1 MACLILVYD
10 VDHSFLIDLAA
21 SITGYA
27 LQPRNYQLS
36 SGVRPSSIVAYDRK
50 YVPSSDVRLIKTRT
64 NTPVLSINLR
74 CLDTVKQQCIDH
86 DGTVDAFDHEY
97 LFVKGKF
104 HRKEFCRFLS
114 FVTGQSDPFSH
125 IRGKKRSVY
134 IGLTY
139 PNVRVALSNMA
150 IVSVGADA
158 LELRVDLLHEEGQE
172 GTLPSLDYVAE
183 QLMTLRLQ
191 SELPI
196 IFCIRLIP
204 SGGKWPLSEM
214 PLAITYLRK
223 ALQWGV
229 EFIDLEDLFS
239 NELRASLLPRKGH
252 TKVIASHHD
261 FSGQLDWT
269 SPETLD
275 IYRTCSEFGD
285 VVQIAGVATDLS
297 ETFEVQ
303 RFCGKVVRASSS
315 SSPPLTAFNTG
326 RGGKLSRILNP
337 FLQATTHPL
346 LPTSSAPN
354 QLSLVE
360 VNGVLAVLGEI
371 VPKKIYVF
379 QDPDIDAA
387 LIDKCFNELNL
398 PHQAVPLSPRQ
409 DSSVQLLLNEADCG
423 GAVFDFSSTF
433 SDQLVLASRS
443 PEAILTGSVDTI
455 SIEDGRLI
463 GYNCLSLGI
472 RSLLVQEHSP
482 SAIKGQDVLVIGRS
496 FTEASCV
503 VISLLSLEC
512 GQIFTLGFS
521 VPPEITEK
529 AVTCTTTEFEDALT
543 SVGVFST
550 LSTQDRS
557 FLAPLLG
564 LISNRHAKSKTQA
577 LVYMDTHGSQK
588 DAAVGV
594 ARAAGW
600 STIMKEDISAAVLAA
615 RLRILVDQSI
625 HPDFLRMVRR
635 QQLY

>member
-1 MACLILVYD
+1 MTCLCLVYD
-10 VDHSFLIDLAA
+10 TESSFLVDLAA

-27 LQPRNYQLS
+27 VQPQLS
-36 SGVRPSSIVAYDRK
+36 DLGRPGTVVAFDRGS
-50 YVPSSDVRLIKTRT
+50 VSTSELRLSKRRT
-64 NTPVLSINLR
+64 DTPVLIINLR
-74 CLDTVKQQCIDH
+74 CLDSAKH
-86 DGTVDAFDHEY
+86 PDGGGDVDTFDHEY
-97 LFVKGKF
+97 LFVNGKF
-104 HRKEFCRFLS
+104 HRKDFCRFLS
-114 FVTGQSDPFSH
+114 FVTGQSDPFRH
-125 IRGKKRSVY
+125 IRSKKRSIY

-172 GTLPSLDYVAE
+172 ETLPSLEYVAE

-196 IFCIRLIP
+196 IFTIRLIP
-204 SGGKWPLSEM
+204 SGGRWPVEET
-214 PLAITYLRK
+214 PLATKYLQK

-229 EFIDLEDLFS
+229 EFIDLEDLFTPD
-239 NELRASLLPRKGH
+239 LRASVLPRKGR
-252 TKVIASHHD
+252 TKAIASHHD
-261 FSGQLDWT
+261 FSGKLDWT
-269 SPETLD
+269 SPELLD
-275 IYRTCSEFGD
+275 VYSACSEFGD

-303 RFCGKVVRASSS
+303 RFRGKVARASTA

-346 LPTSSAPN
+346 LPMSSAPN

-371 VPKKIYVF
+371 IPKKIYVF
-379 QDPDIDAA
+379 QDPDVDAA
-387 LIDKCFNELNL
+387 LMDKCFNELNL
-398 PHQAVPLSPRQ
+398 PHHAVPLSPRQ
-409 DSSVQLLLNEADCG
+409 DSGVQLLLGEADCG
-423 GAVFDFSSTF
+423 GAVFDSSSTF

-443 PEAILTGSVDTI
+443 PEAILTGIVDTI
-455 SIEDGRLI
+455 SVGDGHLV
-463 GYNCLSLGI
+463 GHNCMSLGI

-482 SAIKGQDVLVIGRS
+482 SALRGKDMLVIGRS
-496 FTEASCV
+496 FTEASSV
-503 VISLLSLEC
+503 VSALLSLEC

-521 VPPEITEK
+521 IPPEITNK
-529 AVTCTTTEFEDALT
+529 AVPCKTTAFEDALT

-550 LSTQDRS
+550 LSNQDRS

-564 LISNRHAKSKTQA
+564 LISKRHAKTKMDP
-577 LVYMDTHGSQK
+577 LVYLDTHASQK

-600 STIMKEDISAAVLAA
+600 SIVVKENISAAVLAA
-615 RLRILVDQSI
+615 RLRVLVGQSI